1 MMNPLS
7 YSLLDRVSAYLVR
20 AAFAVDRAAP
30 LPADYRAT
38 AGRLTILDTE
48 SKLSISGGRLQV
60 AGGRATPVLGDPGLK
75 QVAPTNVGF
84 GRVPGRA
91 FLHKSNRTTSGGT
104 WRTGWSISAV
114 ATSPTTGVLHNADQT
129 MNIIVNGSAAVA
141 TGQSMALNTEYDLAY
156 VLRATGCF
164 ILINGGAFSAWT
176 LLWVTNVETQGAVW
190 GHLANNNSVG
200 TWGDY
205 RIVSQLGAPLNS
217 DYGIAT
223 QRLVTPAASTA
234 FTHTAD
240 AHIEATVTTLPS
252 AGTIDLRFRQQDASN
267 YWQVTISS
275 TGALTLNEVVAGT
288 PTQRA
293 TAAAAVANGNRVYLV
308 LNGSS
313 IKAWSN
319 NVLKWTYASASGFA
333 TATGGLLNSLGTGGV
348 VAEAISWPML
358 PPFPVG
364 V

>member
-1 MMNPLS
+1 
-7 YSLLDRVSAYLVR
+7 
-20 AAFAVDRAAP
+20 
-30 LPADYRAT
+30 
-38 AGRLTILDTE
+38 
-48 SKLSISGGRLQV
+48 
-60 AGGRATPVLGDPGLK
+60 
-75 QVAPTNVGF
+75 
-84 GRVPGRA
+84 
-91 FLHKSNRTTSGGT
+91 
-104 WRTGWSISAV
+104 
-114 ATSPTTGVLHNADQT
+114 
-129 MNIIVNGSAAVA
+129 
-141 TGQSMALNTEYDLAY
+141 
-156 VLRATGCF
+156 
-164 ILINGGAFSAWT
+164 
-176 LLWVTNVETQGAVW
+176 LWVTNVETQQNLW

-240 AHIEATVTTLPS
+240 AHIEFTVTTLPS
-252 AGTIDLRFRQQDASN
+252 ASTIDLRFRQQDASN

-308 LNGSS
+308 LNGSTL
-313 IKAWSN
+313 KAWSN

-333 TATGGLLNSLGTGGV
+333 TATSGLLNSLGTGGV
-348 VAEAISWPML
+348 LSEAISWPML

-364 V
+364 I